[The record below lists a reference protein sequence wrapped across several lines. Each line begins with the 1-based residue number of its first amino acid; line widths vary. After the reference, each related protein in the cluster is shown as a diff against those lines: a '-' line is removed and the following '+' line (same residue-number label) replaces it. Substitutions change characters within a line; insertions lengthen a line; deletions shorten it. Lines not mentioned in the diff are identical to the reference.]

1 MNVKIFINNPWQENT
16 YLLYDETGEA
26 VIIDCGCYNDQEK
39 ENIKSFLK
47 DNNLNLVKLLN
58 THLHIDHV
66 FGNSFINEEFG
77 LKTTAEKSDNYL
89 VEEAPRYAAMLGLQ
103 GIEAPPAVGE
113 FISEGDIIRFGNT
126 ELKVIHTPGHTPGGV
141 CYYCEKDKVIFVGDS
156 LFEGSIGRTDL
167 PGGSYDD
174 LIDSLKNKVIVLDE
188 DVKVYSGHGPASS
201 IGYERHTN
209 PFLK

>member
-1 MNVKIFINNPWQENT
+1 MHIKVFINNPWQENT

-26 VIIDCGCYNDQEK
+26 VIIDCGCYNDDEK
-39 ENIKSFLK
+39 ERIKSFLSENK
-47 DNNLNLVKLLN
+47 LKLVKLLN

-77 LKTTAEKSDNYL
+77 LKTIAEKSDNYL

-113 FISEGDIIRFGNT
+113 FISDGDVVSFGNT

-141 CYYCEKDKVIFVGDS
+141 CYYCENAKVIFVGDS

-167 PGGSYDD
+167 PGGNYDD
-174 LIDSLKNKVIVLDE
+174 LINSLKSKVIVLDE
-188 DVKVYSGHGPASS
+188 DVKVYSGHGQSS
-201 IGYERHTN
+201 TIRYEKHTN

>member
-1 MNVKIFINNPWQENT
+1 MNIKVFINNPWQENT

-26 VIIDCGCYNDQEK
+26 VIIDCGCYNDDEK
-39 ENIKSFLK
+39 ERIKSFLRE
-47 DNNLNLVKLLN
+47 NNLTLVKLLN

-113 FISEGDIIRFGNT
+113 FISDGDVVSFGNT
-126 ELKVIHTPGHTPGGV
+126 QLKVIHTPGHTPGGV
-141 CYYCEKDKVIFVGDS
+141 CYYCEKAKVIFVGDS

-167 PGGSYDD
+167 PGGNYDD
-174 LIDSLKNKVIVLDE
+174 LIRSLKSKVIVLDE
-188 DVKVYSGHGPASS
+188 DVKVYSGHGQGST
-201 IGYERHTN
+201 IGYEKHTN